1 MHPETRI
8 HSYWFR
14 PTEPI
19 PYLPEPAIIIV
30 DDDTISL
37 NHTTP
42 IVYLQCEPSIIND
55 LVWYVQENASRFHTI
70 FTYDHTIL
78 ESCPNARFY
87 IVART
92 WIPFEYYRNIDISLK
107 EYKISTLAGSKCV
120 NQSAG
125 HLFRQALHYRQH
137 DLSRFPITFFR
148 SSYQHPPL
156 PDLGNNPFLVA
167 NTSTNHKED
176 LFHTFQFAIIIENT
190 TQRNCFSEKLIDC
203 LITKTIPIYYGC
215 VNIHQFFDTT
225 GWIILST
232 TSVEDMYVS
241 LHTLHPL
248 YYQFFTNV
256 IEQNYQKAITYSDY
270 YQNLQQSISHEEY
283 RRIYCDKN
291 S

>member
-203 LITKTIPIYYGC
+203 LMAFLAKHHVQTRATYPE
-215 VNIHQFFDTT
+215 IHRTPMY
-225 GWIILST
+225 LSDA
-232 TSVEDMYVS
+232 VFPV
-241 LHTLHPL
+241 
-248 YYQFFTNV
+248 
-256 IEQNYQKAITYSDY
+256 
-270 YQNLQQSISHEEY
+270 SHEVSAHGLFLPSHLLLTDRDIHY
-283 RRIYCDKN
+283 VCDLIQLFL
-291 S
+291 SQ